1 MILIQWKKE
10 KHKSPHRKFIYF
22 LIGRIFF
29 FFFFFFHR
37 REYRLRYVFMG
48 SSMSDGQLDMR
59 FSLRAVSFDK
69 QFLFLRKKKYFICL
83 AVSLETLFR
92 DKAKEWN
99 VKKKW
104 KWACGRDSFS
114 SFYSHILRVMLYN
127 KI

>member
-1 MILIQWKKE
+1 MILTQWKKE

-29 FFFFFFHR
+29 FFR

-69 QFLFLRKKKYFICL
+69 QFLSKKK
-83 AVSLETLFR
+83 TLYV
-92 DKAKEWN
+92 W
-99 VKKKW
+99 
-104 KWACGRDSFS
+104 
-114 SFYSHILRVMLYN
+114 L
-127 KI
+127 

>member
-29 FFFFFFHR
+29 FFFRFFFQ

-69 QFLFLRKKKYFICL
+69 QFLSKKKVCMFG
-83 AVSLETLFR
+83 SEFR
-92 DKAKEWN
+92 DF
-99 VKKKW
+99 V
-104 KWACGRDSFS
+104 
-114 SFYSHILRVMLYN
+114 
-127 KI
+127 

>member
-1 MILIQWKKE
+1 MILIRWKKQTKK

-29 FFFFFFHR
+29 FLFDFFFFR

-69 QFLFLRKKKYFICL
+69 QFLK
-83 AVSLETLFR
+83 
-92 DKAKEWN
+92 
-99 VKKKW
+99 VKKK
-104 KWACGRDSFS
+104 
-114 SFYSHILRVMLYN
+114 LLYVWL
-127 KI
+127 

>member
-29 FFFFFFHR
+29 FFR

-69 QFLFLRKKKYFICL
+69 QFLSKKKNFICL

-92 DKAKEWN
+92 AETQE
-99 VKKKW
+99 
-104 KWACGRDSFS
+104 
-114 SFYSHILRVMLYN
+114 
-127 KI
+127 